1 MEGWYNN
8 SVTDQAVARALRM
21 GQTKN
26 VNVYELYTPTTT
38 TVASIE
44 QSIYE
49 LCQVKKQ
56 IVNDYLNNGKSDGVK
71 MNASTLGK
79 ILNTRRA
86 DNVEGQ
92 EKRKGLHCV

>member
-44 QSIYE
+44 QAIYD

-56 IVNDYLNNGKSDGVK
+56 IVNDYLNKGKSEGVK
-71 MNASTLGK
+71 MNAATLGR
-79 ILNTRRA
+79 ILNTKKAEEEQPRR
-86 DNVEGQ
+86 
-92 EKRKGLHCV
+92 RGLHCA